1 MLPIEIKPDI
11 TWIGVND
18 RITALFEGLWD
29 ITQEGISYN
38 SYLIKDEKNAVI
50 DLNKAI
56 LTGEYI
62 TQLQTLIDLKDIDYV
77 VINHMEPDH
86 TGVLQMLLNAA
97 PHIQLIGTAKTQT
110 MLCDFYGITEN
121 VRVVKDG
128 ETIKLGKHTLRFINT
143 PFLHWPET
151 MMTYE
156 ETEQILFSCDAFGS
170 YGALNGS
177 IFDDPAMPI
186 DWYVEQG
193 LRYFTNIIA
202 IFPKP
207 VRNALTKLAGLPV
220 KILAP
225 SHGPIWRNT
234 PQRMIDLYD
243 RWSNLATEP
252 AEPGVTLLF
261 ATMYGN
267 TEAMMEAVSQGI
279 MDTGVPLKVFNVS
292 KTHASYILPSLW
304 MQRGV
309 MVGAPTYEGGL
320 FPTMKAL
327 LELADSKH
335 VHFRKAA
342 TFGSYAWAGGG
353 EREFADLAKV
363 LEWDVLGT
371 LTFNGAPSHEELLQ
385 GRAFGA
391 DFARKIKE

>member
-1 MLPIEIKPDI
+1 MK
-11 TWIGVND
+11 
-18 RITALFEGLWD
+18 RTA
-29 ITQEGISYN
+29 I
-38 SYLIKDEKNAVI
+38 I

-62 TQLQTLIDLKDIDYV
+62 TQVQSLIDLKDIDYV

-86 TGVLQMLLNAA
+86 TGVLHMLLNAA
-97 PHIQLIGTAKTQT
+97 PNIQLIGSLKTQT
-110 MLCDFYGITEN
+110 MLRDFYGITEN

-128 ETIKLGKHTLRFINT
+128 ETIKLGKHTLRFIIT

-156 ETEQILFSCDAFGS
+156 ESEQILFSCDAFGS
-170 YGALNGS
+170 YGALNGT
-177 IFDDPAMPI
+177 IFDDPAVPV

-193 LRYFTNIIA
+193 LRYYTNIIS

-207 VRNALTKLAGLPV
+207 VRNALAKLSSLPI

-225 SHGPIWRNT
+225 SHGLVWRNA
-234 PQRMIDLYD
+234 PRRIIDLYD
-243 RWSNLATEP
+243 RWSLLATEP
-252 AEPGVTLLF
+252 ADPGITLLY
-261 ATMYGN
+261 ASMYGN
-267 TEAMMEAVSQGI
+267 TEAMMEVVAQGI
-279 MDTGVPLKVFNVS
+279 VDAGVPLKVFNVS

-327 LELADSKH
+327 LDLADKKH
-335 VHFRKAA
+335 IHFRKTA

-353 EREFADLAKV
+353 DREFALKAEE
-363 LEWDVLGT
+363 LEWEVLGT
-371 LTFNGAPSHEELLQ
+371 LLFNGAPSREELLQ
-385 GRAFGA
+385 GRAFGTE
-391 DFARKIKE
+391 FANKIKG